1 MENFQE
7 NRKIE
12 IEQDTLSDLNTT
24 RKWSMFLAI
33 LGFIFLGLLIIIG
46 VVATSFLSAF
56 STSESKVGF
65 PEWLLII
72 IFLIMAAVYFFPMLF
87 LFRFSRHTANAVN
100 TLDKNEMHK
109 AFHNLKS
116 YFVYIGILI
125 IIILSFYFIALIFA
139 GASLSFLK
147 GIS

>member
-1 MENFQE
+1 MENLQE

-46 VVATSFLSAF
+46 IVATSFLSAF
-56 STSESKVGF
+56 STSGSKIGF
-65 PEWLLII
+65 PEWLLVI
-72 IFLIMAAVYFFPMLF
+72 IFLVMAAIYFFPTLF
-87 LFRFSRHTANAVN
+87 LFRFSRYTANAVS

-109 AFHNLKS
+109 AFRNLKL
-116 YFVYIGILI
+116 YFAYIGILI
-125 IIILSFYFIALIFA
+125 IIFLSFYLIALIFA

-147 GIS
+147 GLG

>member
-1 MENFQE
+1 MENLPE

-12 IEQDTLSDLNTT
+12 IEQGTLSDLNTT

-46 VVATSFLSAF
+46 IAATSFLSAF
-56 STSESKVGF
+56 STSESRVGF
-65 PEWLLII
+65 PEWILII

-87 LFRFSRHTANAVN
+87 LFRFSKHTANAVS

-125 IIILSFYFIALIFA
+125 IIILSFYLIALIFA

-147 GIS
+147 GLN